1 MRRAVPRRIHHRIQ
15 FDRIHTFEHRPSQ
28 TSPALLRR
36 NAAWIAVG
44 RRLGLP
50 IERGFSIDGC
60 NVCTGISPSFSRSR
74 LLLDCHQ
81 DALLHFRLWPGIS
94 PTKAPRG
101 SRFGTGLPLKAWHGF
116 RFRRTAASR
125 ISRVPSW
132 RPHDSLRSSRGR
144 APERSRSIRI
154 HRNAAASRGA
164 ARHPVF
170 RSAAGQR
177 HPENMIL
184 PKKLTNQ

>member
-60 NVCTGISPSFSRSR
+60 NVCEVRISPRFFMKQIASLTVTRTRCSTFG
-74 LLLDCHQ
+74 HG
-81 DALLHFRLWPGIS
+81 PGLRRQERRA
-94 PTKAPRG
+94 TV
-101 SRFGTGLPLKAWHGF
+101 GLG
-116 RFRRTAASR
+116 
-125 ISRVPSW
+125 
-132 RPHDSLRSSRGR
+132 
-144 APERSRSIRI
+144 
-154 HRNAAASRGA
+154 
-164 ARHPVF
+164 
-170 RSAAGQR
+170 
-177 HPENMIL
+177 
-184 PKKLTNQ
+184 